1 MYVKKVTD
9 MSTLNTLLCRVKLH
23 KGWVGVVQ
31 KFSSAQIHSIEYNHN
46 VQLVEY
52 IFNIC
57 THIKKKLN
65 SWFSAN
71 SPETLSN
78 SFFKYLLLFFNNHV
92 Y

>member
-9 MSTLNTLLCRVKLH
+9 MSTLNTLLCRIKLQ

-31 KFSSAQIHSIEYNHN
+31 TFSSAQTHSIEYNHN

-57 THIKKKLN
+57 THIKKKIN
-65 SWFSAN
+65 
-71 SPETLSN
+71 
-78 SFFKYLLLFFNNHV
+78 
-92 Y
+92 